1 MSRKLS
7 EATISAIVD
16 GARRGESIRAL
27 AKRLHVD
34 RESVAVALRRAGVA
48 YRRPRQS
55 GAFNPSSQVPDAT
68 PVLNP
73 ARDESAKAIPASQAL
88 ATAEDLEGSDD
99 FSFRF

>member
-16 GARRGESIRAL
+16 GGRSGESIRAL
-27 AKRLHVD
+27 SKRLHVD
-34 RESVAVALRRAGVA
+34 RESVAVALRRAGLA
-48 YRRPRQS
+48 YRKPRQS

-68 PVLNP
+68 PVFNP
-73 ARDESAKAIPASQAL
+73 ASDTRAKAIPSSQDV
-88 ATAEDLEGSDD
+88 ATAEEEEAPDD